1 MPRSSDLADESER
14 EPRLIEGK
22 YAIVGVLVVALAGA
36 LGSWWY
42 HGQLQ
47 RRAISLWGREVAEL
61 IQTAPQAELLK
72 LEPAGD
78 DATNGRRDVLAA
90 HGVKLAIVERRDASR
105 APGLIHLRR
114 SLISDKSFLW
124 SAPLE
129 ACRPRWQY
137 ALRFSD
143 GDRAATLLL
152 DFDCEQAMLAEKG
165 ARVSIQPMTR
175 PDAARPHAS
184 GPDLSKPR
192 RPKGIEKFILEQF
205 DR

>member
-14 EPRLIEGK
+14 EPKLIEGK
-22 YAIVGVLVVALAGA
+22 YAILGVLAVALAGA

-47 RRAISLWGREVAEL
+47 RRAISLWGRDVAEL

-78 DATNGRRDVLAA
+78 GAKDDAKNGDRDVLAA
-90 HGVKLAIVERRDASR
+90 RGVKLAIVERRDASR
-105 APGLIHLRR
+105 APGLVHLRH

-152 DFDCEQAMLAEKG
+152 DFDCEQAMLVEKG
-165 ARVSIQPMTR
+165 ARVSIQPMMR
-175 PDAARPHAS
+175 SDAAAPDASERH
-184 GPDLSKPR
+184 